1 MIPGECYL
9 VGGALRDFLLGLSDK
24 GKDKDWVIVGSSI
37 EQMTKPQDG
46 MKFQQ
51 VGKEFPVFLHPIT
64 KEEYALARKERKSSK
79 GHTGFIC
86 DFTPDISLE
95 DDLIRRDFTI
105 NAMAIKLE
113 DINLDEDNNLIEIN
127 KNKIID
133 PYNGIKD
140 IANKS
145 IKHVSNAFIEDP
157 LRVLRAFRFL
167 ARFKHLGF
175 EIHGETINL
184 IISMINKNQLSELSR
199 PRVWQELIKALGERT
214 PEIFFIG
221 LQEINALEYI
231 FKNLD
236 FNKNIDFN
244 LLKLAKGEL
253 NDFKIKSKNSDIL
266 FILSVFIII
275 NYLHNNKNFALSNL
289 DLPITRNISKL
300 WNMLMRSLDDYKN
313 LLNNG
318 INNFKKKNNNKKIIA
333 EHIVNLFYKF
343 DIWRNP
349 ELLADILF
357 LLGFALNYQKTQKD
371 YLKFYKNNQKF
382 NLMLLDIFNDF
393 NKLWQSKNIDLSK
406 IAKSGVKGLEME
418 SYVRNKRIEI
428 MIEIIN

>member
-1 MIPGECYL
+1 MRDIKKKIMIPGECYL

-289 DLPITRNISKL
+289 DLPITRNISK
-300 WNMLMRSLDDYKN
+300 
-313 LLNNG
+313 
-318 INNFKKKNNNKKIIA
+318 
-333 EHIVNLFYKF
+333 
-343 DIWRNP
+343 
-349 ELLADILF
+349 
-357 LLGFALNYQKTQKD
+357 
-371 YLKFYKNNQKF
+371 
-382 NLMLLDIFNDF
+382 
-393 NKLWQSKNIDLSK
+393 
-406 IAKSGVKGLEME
+406 
-418 SYVRNKRIEI
+418 
-428 MIEIIN
+428 